1 MYHKETVHIRFSST
15 RKLLFSHFF
24 HFCFRVCMNEWLD
37 AINSLI
43 TLSPASSKWLTE
55 HLASEEGLKLVTP
68 YLLES
73 TSRDVRI
80 NFSQLLDKC
89 LSSEMSHS
97 QESDQLIII
106 QHIVSLLRTHVADNI
121 KLCAQY
127 FWLLLKYAQMVCVT
141 HPTCLI
147 KSKVFIK

>member
-1 MYHKETVHIRFSST
+1 MYHKETVHFRFSST
-15 RKLLFSHFF
+15 RASIFPFF
-24 HFCFRVCMNEWLD
+24 QFCFRVCMNEWLD

-106 QHIVSLLRTHVADNI
+106 QHVVSLLRTHVADNI

-127 FWLLLKYAQMVCVT
+127 FWLLLKYAQMVCIT
-141 HPTCLI
+141 HPHYLI
-147 KSKVFIK
+147 NSEVFIK